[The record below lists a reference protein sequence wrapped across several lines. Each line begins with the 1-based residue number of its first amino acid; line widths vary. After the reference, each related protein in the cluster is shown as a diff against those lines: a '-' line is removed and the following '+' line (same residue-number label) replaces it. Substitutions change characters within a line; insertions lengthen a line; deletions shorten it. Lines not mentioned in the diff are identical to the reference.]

1 MTAGVLVVAK
11 LPVPGLAKT
20 RLAANVGD
28 ETAADLAAAA
38 LLDTLATVIRSGL
51 RCVVACT
58 GDTSEAARRGE
69 VRTALGQHAVI
80 RQRGDTFGDRL
91 AAAHHDAAV
100 VLDGEPVLQIGTDTP
115 QLAAQRLRLA
125 ADLLDHLPAV
135 LGPASDGGWWAL
147 GVSSSMHAA
156 GLTDVPMSRADTAA
170 QTVDML
176 ESQGLEVTRLPELTD
191 VDTIED
197 AREVAAHPS
206 CGRHFR
212 SAMEAL

>member
-11 LPVPGLAKT
+11 LPVPGMAKT
-20 RLAANVGD
+20 RLAADVGE

-38 LLDTLATVIRSGL
+38 LLDTLAAVDRSGL
-51 RCVVACT
+51 PCVVACT
-58 GDTSEAARRGE
+58 GGLSEAARPDQIGS
-69 VRTALGQHAVI
+69 ALDRHVVI

-115 QLAAQRLRLA
+115 QLAAERLRLA
-125 ADLLDHLPAV
+125 ADLLDHRPAV

-147 GVSSSMHAA
+147 GVSTSAHAA
-156 GLTDVPMSRADTAA
+156 GLTGVPMSRADTAA
-170 QTVDML
+170 QTVDLL

-212 SAMEAL
+212 AAMEAL